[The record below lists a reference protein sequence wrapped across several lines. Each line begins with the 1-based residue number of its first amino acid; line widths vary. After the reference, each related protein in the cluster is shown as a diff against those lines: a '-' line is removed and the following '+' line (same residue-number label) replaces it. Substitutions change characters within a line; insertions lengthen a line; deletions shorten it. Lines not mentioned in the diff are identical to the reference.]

1 MEKNTIK
8 VLKGYSE
15 LSYLERRE
23 VRDFIEKYD
32 KEEFDKRKILIK
44 SLTESL
50 GPLDT
55 NTCPCCGK

>member
-8 VLKGYSE
+8 VIKGYSE
-15 LSYLERRE
+15 LSYEERKE
-23 VRDFIEKYD
+23 VRSFIENY
-32 KEEFDKRKILIK
+32 EQESFDRRKPIIK

-55 NTCPCCGK
+55 NSCPCCGR